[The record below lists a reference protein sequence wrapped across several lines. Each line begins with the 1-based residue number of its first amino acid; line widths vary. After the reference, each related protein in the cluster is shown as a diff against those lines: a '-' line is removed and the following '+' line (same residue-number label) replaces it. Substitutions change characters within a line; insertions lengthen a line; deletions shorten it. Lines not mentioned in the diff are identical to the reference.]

1 VVSKNMPKK
10 HKQQKQNK
18 FFNMK
23 ASTDGKSA
31 DVFIY
36 GEITKYAWEEYGEVS
51 SITFKEELEA
61 LGDDVELIHL
71 YINSPGGS
79 VFEAMAIMAML
90 QRHPAKIISHIDG
103 LAASCASVVPMISD
117 EIRMPSNALMM
128 IHHAW
133 TFAFGNAF
141 ELRKTADEIERISQS
156 MIQYYLD
163 RAGDKL
169 SAEQLNEMLKED
181 TWLTAD
187 EAHAYGLCDVVEETN
202 QAAAFAF
209 GDEWAQKYNNVPKQ
223 LKDNQSTEITATEMV
238 ERQRIADEAKANK
251 LYLDTILGG
260 L

>member
-1 VVSKNMPKK
+1 
-10 HKQQKQNK
+10 
-18 FFNMK
+18 MK

-51 SITFKEELEA
+51 SITFKDELEA
-61 LGDDVELIHL
+61 LGDKVEIINL

-103 LAASCASVVPMISD
+103 LAASCASVIPMISD
-117 EIRMPSNALMM
+117 EIRMPANALMM

-133 TFAFGNAF
+133 TFAWGNAA
-141 ELRKTADEIERISQS
+141 ELRKSADEIERISQS

-169 SAEQLNEMLKED
+169 SADKLNEMLKED
-181 TWLTAD
+181 TWLTAE
-187 EAHAYGLCDVVEETN
+187 EAFSYGLCDVVEESN
-202 QAAAFAF
+202 QAVAYAF
-209 GDEWAQKYNNVPKQ
+209 GEEWAQKYANVPKR
-223 LKDNQSTEITATEMV
+223 LIKDKQQSTTISAEEVAIRKKIV
-238 ERQRIADEAKANK
+238 EESEANQI
-251 LYLDTILGG
+251 YLKTILGG
-260 L
+260 IL

>member
-1 VVSKNMPKK
+1 MPKK
-10 HKQQKQNK
+10 HRQQKQNK

-61 LGDDVELIHL
+61 LGDDVELINL

-90 QRHPAKIISHIDG
+90 QRHPAEIIAHIDG
-103 LAASCASVVPMISD
+103 LAASAASVIPMIAN

-133 TFAFGNAF
+133 TFAFGNAD
-141 ELRKTADEIERISQS
+141 ELRKTADKIERISQS

-187 EAHAYGLCDVVEETN
+187 EAQTYGLCDVVEATN

-209 GDEWAQKYNNVPKQ
+209 GDEWAKKYNNVPKQ
-223 LKDNQSTEITATEMV
+223 LKNNQSTEITATEMA
-238 ERQRIADEAKANK
+238 ERQRIADEATANK
-251 LYLDTILGG
+251 FYLDTILGG